1 MVIVV
6 VCRGYSMQL
15 LRVFFSSC
23 SKTDLQ
29 GYLSSSTLG
38 CSRVEGVHSV
48 MLYVVNCWKMC
59 SLEKKILPNLLRE
72 LNTWKDAWKLYSS
85 LSHLVHWAFMFTA
98 EGCSTY
104 CAVYLI
110 KRAFL
115 SPGKE
120 LGLKLHAFVLVGC
133 VTCSEVSSAVWF
145 SSLSHGPSHTCAEWI
160 DGWTCAAWSSLG
172 AWHRLLGCL
181 RPWELESWRPFQW
194 PLWMLG
200 PHTETQVVCLWF
212 SSWKKAHV
220 TFPRA
225 LLGQFFEMHRMHSRF
240 HSQQQQKLRVDS
252 LGISGC
258 WPLCIW
264 PWMRHWYTTV
274 PPCVPHALHPSLK
287 EDVGLL

>member
-1 MVIVV
+1 MACI
-6 VCRGYSMQL
+6 CAGGLCDMQWGEFCCL
-15 LRVFFSSC
+15 I
-23 SKTDLQ
+23 LQ
-29 GYLSSSTLG
+29 
-38 CSRVEGVHSV
+38 SV
-48 MLYVVNCWKMC
+48 TWPITYMCWMDWWLDVC
-59 SLEKKILPNLLRE
+59 SLEQ
-72 LNTWKDAWKLYSS
+72 
-85 LSHLVHWAFMFTA
+85 F
-98 EGCSTY
+98 GCM
-104 CAVYLI
+104 AQ
-110 KRAFL
+110 
-115 SPGKE
+115 
-120 LGLKLHAFVLVGC
+120 
-133 VTCSEVSSAVWF
+133 
-145 SSLSHGPSHTCAEWI
+145 
-160 DGWTCAAWSSLG
+160 AARLFKAMG
-172 AWHRLLGCL
+172 AGVM
-181 RPWELESWRPFQW
+181 ETFQW